1 MSRIA
6 HCRAV
11 DSDDALPIILQH
23 PLVAQRLTSY
33 RFDFDDEPRQTP
45 VARAKLEHDNCKC
58 PSCRRM
64 TVRTI
69 QRDDAL
75 LDRRGLEIPGTAT
88 IVGFYCTTCRHEWL
102 PEAPRLRVV
111 VGEE

>member
-1 MSRIA
+1 MSHTA
-6 HCRAV
+6 QCRAV
-11 DSDDALPIILQH
+11 DSDDALPVILQH

-33 RFDFDDEPRQTP
+33 QFDGGQQPRQTP

-58 PSCRRM
+58 PSCRRV
-64 TVRTI
+64 TVRPI
-69 QRDDAL
+69 QLEDAL

-102 PEAPRLRVV
+102 PQTPRLRLIA
-111 VGEE
+111 GEE